1 MRCSG
6 ADEAHLHSECIC
18 VSRDYA
24 RGLIW
29 GIDNCYWE
37 GDGSLIYGLSELLP
51 LEQLEFEGIAYRLLR
66 TLSGVLRRS
75 YGDYLALPEDI
86 HSHYEHV
93 SKTKLASEAV
103 KNSIGSIC
111 NSLLRLIVEAFLH
124 CGTLI
129 GTAHRITFT
138 EAHNVD

>member
-1 MRCSG
+1 MIQEMDSSPDLSEWRESYPYLELG
-6 ADEAHLHSECIC
+6 SELAVKVDEVFRRYEAHLHSECIC
-18 VSRDYA
+18 VSRDHA

-51 LEQLEFEGIAYRLLR
+51 LEQLEFEGIALSAPSDA
-66 TLSGVLRRS
+66 SGVLRRS

-103 KNSIGSIC
+103 KNSIRKH
-111 NSLLRLIVEAFLH
+111 LQ
-124 CGTLI
+124 
-129 GTAHRITFT
+129 
-138 EAHNVD
+138 